1 MVYLP
6 TFSRFLNVGE
16 YTIHGSYG
24 GGFSMA
30 MSVLPED
37 IFPPLFC
44 QMLHLATVDELR
56 DMKKRSY
63 FRGFFME
70 VMVFENLRFQAH
82 DPNTRNLAKGFY
94 VVVKM

>member
-1 MVYLP
+1 MDP
-6 TFSRFLNVGE
+6 M
-16 YTIHGSYG
+16 G

-82 DPNTRNLAKGFY
+82 DPNTRKLAKGFY
-94 VVVKM
+94 VVVKMWQFFLWFTKNGHYIVRR